1 MLTEDMTRLCG
12 EINAMRRA
20 RGRMMTGLQHDAK
33 ELKQSVSELCTHF
46 GRARMTMAKR
56 TKNDRAAFLHNLKRT
71 VGAHLLNTRN
81 DLAGARGAWAG
92 KGA

>member
-1 MLTEDMTRLCG
+1 MLTEDMTRLSG

-56 TKNDRAAFLHNLKRT
+56 TKNDRAAFLNNLKRT
-71 VGAHLLNTRN
+71 VGTHLLNTRN
-81 DLAGARGAWAG
+81 DLAGARAAWAG